1 MAPPRTIAITMG
13 DPAGIGAEVV
23 LKALQERAPDPPA
36 AFYVFGDGNALMEHC
51 RALGLPFELP
61 VISLEAFRRQAPGE
75 TCLVDFANVHG
86 RLQFGVERSDY
97 GRASME
103 YIEEAVFGC
112 MSGRLDALITAPIN
126 KKSIHLAGFDFPGHT
141 EFLAALTHTPRV
153 VMSFH
158 ACNFWSV
165 LTSTH
170 VPLADAVGLVK
181 KGRIVDTIE
190 LAHRELTPYVAE
202 PAIAV
207 ASLNPHGAEGGL
219 FGMEEGMEIVPAVAE
234 CAARGLP
241 VKGPFPA
248 DTVYLRALQGDFNI
262 VVNHY
267 HDQGMIPVKLLSFG
281 KAVNVTLG
289 LPFLRASVDHGTAF
303 DIAGRGVAS
312 PESML
317 EACRLTLELLDRRGP
332 GKVDG

>member
-1 MAPPRTIAITMG
+1 MPAAEGEDQFNVTASDWAGNAITQS
-13 DPAGIGAEVV
+13 
-23 LKALQERAPDPPA
+23 QEHRVTVDLFPP
-36 AFYVFGDGNALMEHC
+36 
-51 RALGLPFELP
+51 
-61 VISLEAFRRQAPGE
+61 SL
-75 TCLVDFANVHG
+75 
-86 RLQFGVERSDY
+86 S
-97 GRASME
+97 
-103 YIEEAVFGC
+103 
-112 MSGRLDALITAPIN
+112 LDQ
-126 KKSIHLAGFDFPGHT
+126 
-141 EFLAALTHTPRV
+141 
-153 VMSFH
+153 
-158 ACNFWSV
+158 SV

-170 VPLADAVGLVK
+170 VPLADAVELVK
-181 KGRIVDTIE
+181 KQRIVDTIE
-190 LAHRELTPYVAE
+190 LAHRELAPYVAE

-219 FGMEEGMEIVPAVAE
+219 FGMEEGLEIIPAVAE

-317 EACRLTLELLDRRGP
+317 EACRLTLELLDRRSP